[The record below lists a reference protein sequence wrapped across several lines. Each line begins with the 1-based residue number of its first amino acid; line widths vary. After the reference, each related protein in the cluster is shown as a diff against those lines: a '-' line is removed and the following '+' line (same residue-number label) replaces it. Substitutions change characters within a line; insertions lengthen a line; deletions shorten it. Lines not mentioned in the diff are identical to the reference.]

1 MRLAYRVVEPGGGA
15 AVGEFATARTLAD
28 FLGLKLVGPLLG
40 LLFEVAMVS
49 SRRSVI
55 SAAVWG
61 SRRRSRF
68 AGFGGPTRTRTW
80 NQRIMSP
87 LL

>member
-1 MRLAYRVVEPGGGA
+1 MRLAYRVVEPGDGA
-15 AVGEFATARTLAD
+15 AVGEFVTARTLAD
-28 FLGLKLVGPLLG
+28 LLGLKLVGPLRG

-49 SRRSVI
+49 SRRSLI

-68 AGFGGPTRTRTW
+68 AGFGGPPSTKLV
-80 NQRIMSP
+80 SP
-87 LL
+87 SY